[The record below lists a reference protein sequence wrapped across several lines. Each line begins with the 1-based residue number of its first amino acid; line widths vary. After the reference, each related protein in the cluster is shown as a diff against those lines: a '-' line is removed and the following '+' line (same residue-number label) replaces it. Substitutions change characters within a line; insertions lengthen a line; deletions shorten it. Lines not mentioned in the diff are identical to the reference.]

1 MLKERQGGNHSRND
15 MQRDLIFRKR
25 RFPVVEILIY
35 INLLE
40 ALQIVLKTKSI
51 QMLNT

>member
-1 MLKERQGGNHSRND
+1 MLKVRQGGNLRND
-15 MQRDLIFRKR
+15 MKRDLIFRKR
-25 RFPVVEILIY
+25 RFPVDEILIY